1 MNSVLMLALGVASI
15 YDWRF
20 RRVPNWLTLSM
31 MLAGLFLQTFFD
43 GPDGFKNSILG
54 LFLGILLLYIPFLL
68 GGVGGGDVKLLGALG
83 AFLGPFSLVHV
94 FLASAVIGG
103 IFSLIEMARKKVW
116 RQTCESLK
124 HRLLY
129 LALQQKFA
137 SESEVAFSKNPVS
150 IPYAITMAL
159 GYLYVYF
166 IGGNL

>member
-1 MNSVLMLALGVASI
+1 MSSALLLALGVASV

-20 RRVPNWLTLSM
+20 RRIPNWLTFSM
-31 MLAGLFLQTFFD
+31 IFAGLFLQTFSD

-54 LFLGILLLYIPFLL
+54 LCLGLFLLYIPFLL

-103 IFSLIEMARKKVW
+103 IFSLMEIARKKVW

-150 IPYAITMAL
+150 IPYAISITL
-159 GYLYVYF
+159 GTLYVYF
-166 IGGNL
+166 TGGNL